1 MDACIE
7 IGAVGEASAY
17 VSRIPEHDIK
27 AECYIDL
34 SDFRKAAQCTMLIKD
49 ADLRG
54 DLTDKILS
62 SECELFFCYCF
73 VVANYLL
80 WRFACCYQWLE
91 VVMMKA
97 KCARSLLQQSE
108 QSHELPTGLTGCA
121 RDVMN

>member
-62 SECELFFCYCF
+62 SECELLFCYCF
-73 VVANYLL
+73 VVAKLFTVALCMLL
-80 WRFACCYQWLE
+80 SVVGGRHDAGEVRQVFAS
-91 VVMMKA
+91 A
-97 KCARSLLQQSE
+97 K
-108 QSHELPTGLTGCA
+108 
-121 RDVMN
+121 